1 MLSIQHKSISINHN
15 NVLNIVVRSFVNT
28 TQAPSFNRQILK
40 KGVSATTDKIGS
52 SHLEKLLSLNDF
64 NLDSISVSLF
74 SSAGTICQL
83 DILYNTFLSTS
94 ILLTQAQGYGRNLLM
109 FLIS

>member
-1 MLSIQHKSISINHN
+1 MLSIHHKSISR
-15 NVLNIVVRSFVNT
+15 NVLKIVVHSFVNVE
-28 TQAPSFNRQILK
+28 PSFNRQILK

-74 SSAGTICQL
+74 SAAGTICQL
-83 DILYNTFLSTS
+83 DILYNSFLSTS